1 MVVKGKVT
9 KKKRTVKPPA
19 LPKKTSKV
27 VDTTKKTTTN
37 KTVTTTTK
45 STLEKKVEAKTLL
58 KEYVLR
64 PPWGTDTYYSVDVF
78 ETLEPESEVDK
89 SEANK
94 STDSTSTTNS
104 GESSTNTSN
113 TSTATDSSSTST
125 SSGSTNSTNTTL
137 PGVSTNTTGTDTTS
151 TEDTEEESDDEGF
164 TLHTGKILKTHTY
177 KKMYDIEWDHD
188 YTDCTGSGKLTFEY
202 SKDYLKY
209 FYKGV
214 RLLVKQYWNYPST
227 YQTLEDARL
236 KVKETSLAEEKTK
249 LKKIIA
255 RIKKDNVDVSKTND
269 TSTSTK
275 LTGTGKTSTSKNSA
289 TDTTLTTT
297 KSEDSTTST
306 NKTSTDT
313 SKTKTTTTTTEIN
326 IPENP
331 TTANDSLLG
340 FITDSSISND
350 GIEVTLSDYGKMLE
364 EKKELTYTQK
374 KRSEI
379 VENVIA
385 NAGLIPVVDF
395 TGLTDDVID
404 WTSVT
409 ATGNNGGGTVGE
421 ASTSYTQCSRTY
433 DLAGSL
439 VSSGSVPTLS
449 SGDERIKTIG
459 KSGTNYA
466 SACSG
471 KSIQE
476 VMSIL
481 RNGWHYHYY
490 SDNRDNCATD
500 SWNNK
505 VSKGLNCGDSS
516 RLLKCCM
523 DVAGHP
529 CICVH
534 TSGHYYN
541 AVQVNG
547 QWLTVDLCHSS
558 DIKSKSGTNKL
569 GY

>member
-1 MVVKGKVT
+1 MVIKGKVT
-9 KKKRTVKPPA
+9 KKKRTIKPPS
-19 LPKKTSKV
+19 LPKKSTNKETV
-27 VDTTKKTTTN
+27 TN
-37 KTVTTTTK
+37 KTVVTTDKT
-45 STLEKKVEAKTLL
+45 STEKKVEAKTLL

-64 PPWGTDTYYSVDVF
+64 PPVGTDTYYSVDVF

-94 STDSTSTTNS
+94 STSTTSTTNS
-104 GESSTNTSN
+104 GTDSTNTSTAN
-113 TSTATDSSSTST
+113 TTTDSTSTDSTNGSTDSTSTASTGVT
-125 SSGSTNSTNTTL
+125 SSATS
-137 PGVSTNTTGTDTTS
+137 TDTTS
-151 TEDTEEESDDEGF
+151 TEDIEEESDDEGF

-214 RLLVKQYWNYPST
+214 RLLVKQYWDYPST

-409 ATGNNGGGTVGE
+409 ATGNSSGGGTVGE

-433 DLAGSL
+433 DLSGSL
-439 VSSGSVPTLS
+439 VSFGSVPTLS

-547 QWLTVDLCHSS
+547 QWLTVDLCYSS